1 VAGFESFNRDLY
13 QEAARDAGVDLQVF
27 ADSDIRVTTTAV
39 SQDQDDGLNPR
50 FRAAMVDADA
60 FVGSLVFDYDDAL
73 AVKRLCEQHIE
84 GPRFVFECATELM
97 SLNRIGTFSMKKEG
111 VDDENDAPSGP
122 PAPVKKVLS
131 LFSSGREED
140 KISGYLKFL
149 KIGPSLL
156 RYVPGEKASD
166 LKTWLETYRYWNQGG
181 KQNVKS
187 MLQLVSSSC
196 RRGTTETSSSSSS
209 SPSPSLPELVVTPD
223 IGLIHPLLRDRASFV
238 ESPKSYLDWRL
249 SQSTYATAKQ
259 QKFHLAPPDAP
270 VVAILLYRKHVI
282 TEQRYLYDLITQIED
297 RGLIPL
303 PIFINGVEAHTI
315 VRDLL
320 TSQPEI
326 DAVKHGRYQ
335 RDSTFVSGKAVAVD
349 AIVNTIGFPLVGGP
363 AGSIEAG
370 RNVDVSK
377 TLLHGMDIP
386 YL

>member
-1 VAGFESFNRDLY
+1 
-13 QEAARDAGVDLQVF
+13 
-27 ADSDIRVTTTAV
+27 
-39 SQDQDDGLNPR
+39 
-50 FRAAMVDADA
+50 
-60 FVGSLVFDYDDAL
+60 
-73 AVKRLCEQHIE
+73 
-84 GPRFVFECATELM
+84 M